1 MITSEKQYKEAVKK
15 IEMLQLSL
23 LSPVKPNIP
32 PIIEKVG
39 RSQIC
44 ELIDNIQN
52 EIAEFERYKSID
64 VSKLEIHSLDDLMKT
79 PIRYRLA
86 AGMSVDVFA
95 QLVGISPRQINRYEK
110 ECYQNSHSSTLKTIL
125 QKLKVN
131 IDGGISV
138 MESGTSKKSSSSSF
152 PSASC

>member
-32 PIIEKVG
+32 PIIEKAG